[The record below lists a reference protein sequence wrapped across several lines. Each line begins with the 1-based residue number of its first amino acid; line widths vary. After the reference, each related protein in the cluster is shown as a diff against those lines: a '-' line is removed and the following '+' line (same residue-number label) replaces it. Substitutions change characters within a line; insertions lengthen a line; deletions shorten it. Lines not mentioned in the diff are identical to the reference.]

1 MLSLSP
7 QVSLFFMTKSASKP
21 ATTFFYVSLLFNVCL
36 CLLTS
41 LHRVPHIGGG
51 GGGGVLC
58 FRPAI
63 RAGTRQWRVQEV
75 FCSVAGSLCSCECA
89 ASVVQCH

>member
-36 CLLTS
+36 CLSNFTAPGSTHWRGWGWGGVVFQTS
-41 LHRVPHIGGG
+41 YQSRDKAVAGA
-51 GGGGVLC
+51 GGVL
-58 FRPAI
+58 
-63 RAGTRQWRVQEV
+63 
-75 FCSVAGSLCSCECA
+75 
-89 ASVVQCH
+89 